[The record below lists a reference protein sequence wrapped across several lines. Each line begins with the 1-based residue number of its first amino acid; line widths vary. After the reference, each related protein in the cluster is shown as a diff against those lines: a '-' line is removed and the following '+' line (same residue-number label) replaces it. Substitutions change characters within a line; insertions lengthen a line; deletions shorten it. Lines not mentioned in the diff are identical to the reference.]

1 MIVKRKLL
9 KGVTIASGIVL
20 GHARTI
26 DPGAQEIADYAV
38 PASKIKAEIASLDAA
53 ISETVVQ
60 LKSLRE
66 TAGKKMSGALAGIFD
81 AQLLIA
87 TDTEF
92 LGQVKNKIKEER
104 RNAASVYNSQIQTT
118 IIPLQNSPEPYLR
131 QMAQDIKAVAAH
143 VLSHFTGHDKCD
155 LKFAPNT
162 ILVGKLFTPGDIL
175 SFRQR
180 KAVGFLVCEGARN
193 SHMSLIARA
202 LMLPVV
208 TIKENWNKLPNN
220 CRIIIDGINGEVIVH
235 PTDDDWIEYQK
246 KKRRHGPAL
255 ISRIKSLKEIPPL
268 TLDGKEF
275 EIAANLSLPGP
286 ADDILSSRK
295 IPIGLYRTEFLFLT
309 ADNFPDEETQYEYY
323 LQIARKFADTPVTL
337 RTFDLGYDKL
347 STHTLWPAEDN
358 PALGWRGI
366 RPMLDM
372 TDVLKT
378 QIRAILRASVAG
390 RVRIMLPMIS
400 DLSELEKAQ
409 RLISQVKFALR
420 KEKIEFDPT
429 VPVGIMVE
437 VPSAALT
444 ASALARKADFIS
456 IGTNDLT
463 QYTLAAD
470 RMNSKVAHLYSALH
484 PSVLSLIHS
493 TTQACHAAGTP
504 VSICGEIAGDIRALP
519 LFIGMGVDQL
529 SMNPNRIVD
538 ICRQVRKI
546 DSSLVRHLV
555 NSVVDSG
562 SLKEVNSKLARLGE
576 ALNI

>member
-1 MIVKRKLL
+1 MIVKRRLL
-9 KGVTIASGIVL
+9 KGVTISSGIVL
-20 GHARTI
+20 GNARI
-26 DPGAQEIADYAV
+26 VNPGAQEIADYSV
-38 PASKIKAEIASLDAA
+38 PANRVRAEIASLDAA
-53 ISETVVQ
+53 VSETVNHLQ
-60 LKSLRE
+60 TLRE
-66 TAGKKMSGALAGIFD
+66 TAGKKMSGALAKIFD

-87 TDTEF
+87 ADAEF
-92 LGQVKNKIKEER
+92 LNQVKAEIEKKR
-104 RNAASVYNSQIQTT
+104 RNAASIYNSLIQET
-118 IIPLQNSPEPYLR
+118 IVPLLNSPEPYLK
-131 QMAQDIKAVAAH
+131 QMAQDIEAVASR
-143 VLSHFTGHDKCD
+143 VLSHFTGHEKCD
-155 LKFAPNT
+155 IKFAPNT
-162 ILVGKLFTPGDIL
+162 ILIGESFTPGEIL

-208 TIKENWNKLPNN
+208 MIEKNWSRIPNN
-220 CRIIIDGINGEVIVH
+220 CRIIIDGINDEVIVH
-235 PTDDDWIEYQK
+235 PNDDDWTEYQK
-246 KKRRHGPAL
+246 RKRRHGPAL
-255 ISRIKSLKEIPPL
+255 ISRIKSLKQIPPR
-268 TLDGKEF
+268 TKDGKEF
-275 EIAANLSLPGP
+275 EIAANLSLAGP
-286 ADDILSSRK
+286 ADDILSARK

-309 ADNFPDEETQYEYY
+309 EGNFPDEETQYEYY
-323 LQIARKFADTPVTL
+323 LQIARKFGDTPVTL

-347 STHTLWPAEDN
+347 ASHTIWPSEDN

-390 RVRIMLPMIS
+390 RLRIMLPMIS

-409 RLISQVKFALR
+409 RLISQVKFSLR

-444 ASALARKADFIS
+444 ASVLARKADFIS

-463 QYTLAAD
+463 QYALAAD

-493 TTQACHAAGTP
+493 TTQACHVAGTP
-504 VSICGEIAGDIRALP
+504 VSICGEIAGDLRALP

-529 SMNPNRIVD
+529 SINPNRIVD
-538 ICRQVRKI
+538 LCRQVRKI

-562 SLKEVNSKLARLGE
+562 SLKEVNNKLARLGK
-576 ALNI
+576 ALNV

>member
-1 MIVKRKLL
+1 MIVKRRLL
-9 KGVTIASGIVL
+9 KGVTISSGIVL
-20 GHARTI
+20 GHARVVN
-26 DPGAQEIADYAV
+26 PGAQEIADYAV
-38 PASKIKAEIASLDAA
+38 PVSRVKAEIALLDAA
-53 ISETVVQ
+53 VDDAVGQ
-60 LKSLRE
+60 LKALRE
-66 TAGKKMSGALAGIFD
+66 TAGKKMSGALARIFD

-87 TDTEF
+87 SDAEF
-92 LGQVKNKIKEER
+92 LSQVKSEVEKKR
-104 RNAASVYNSQIQTT
+104 RNVASIYDGLIQNT
-118 IIPLQNSPEPYLR
+118 IIPLRDSPEPYLR
-131 QMAQDIKAVAAH
+131 QMVQDVEAVATL
-143 VLSHFTGHDKCD
+143 VLSHFTSHDKCE

-175 SFRQR
+175 SFRER
-180 KAVGFLVCEGARN
+180 KAVGFLVGEGGRN

-202 LMLPVV
+202 LMLPVMM
-208 TIKENWNKLPNN
+208 IEMNWARIPNN
-220 CRIIIDGINGEVIVH
+220 CRVIIDGINSEVVVH
-235 PTDDDWIEYQK
+235 PTDDDLVEYQK
-246 KKRRHGPAL
+246 RKRRHGPAL
-255 ISRIKSLKEIPPL
+255 ISRIKSLKVIPPR
-268 TLDGKEF
+268 TRDGKEL

-286 ADDILSSRK
+286 ADDILSARK

-309 ADNFPDEETQYEYY
+309 QGSFPDEETQYEYY

-347 STHTLWPAEDN
+347 STHTFWPAEEN

-372 TDVLKT
+372 IDVLKT
-378 QIRAILRASVAG
+378 QVRAILRASVAG
-390 RVRIMLPMIS
+390 RLRIMLPMIS

-409 RLISQVKFALR
+409 RLISQVKFSLR

-429 VPVGIMVE
+429 VPVGIMIE

-444 ASALARKADFIS
+444 APALARKADFIS

-493 TTQACHAAGTP
+493 TIQACHVAGTP
-504 VSICGEIAGDIRALP
+504 VSICGEIAGDMRALP

-529 SMNPNRIVD
+529 SINPNRIVD
-538 ICRQVRKI
+538 LCRQVRKI

-562 SLKEVNSKLARLGE
+562 SLKEVNNKLARLGD
-576 ALNI
+576 ALNF